1 MKTRFTE
8 LVGIERPIVQDGMGT
23 YNTSRLAAAVSEAGG
38 LGTVSMP
45 ALAGDPSRGTPLL
58 REHIEWT
65 ASMTTKPFAVNI
77 GVGIDK
83 ETGALLPMSGA
94 MIDTVLEMREENPEL
109 AEQLK
114 VLTTSGGFPGPFR
127 ERIAASG
134 LIHMQ
139 KVGSTRQAIKAAEAG
154 VDVIIASGYE
164 MGGHTHR
171 SPVHT
176 FVLVPNVT
184 EAVDVPV
191 LLSGGARDGRT
202 LAAALT
208 LGADGVGM
216 GTRFIVTE
224 ENDFHP
230 NYKQRLIDAREGE
243 DAIFPAWFGPARGLR
258 NRGMERLWEI
268 VENKELEG
276 DELGMWKD
284 DALVRVQRD
293 GDVETGIVAA
303 GQVASGIHEVVSVPE
318 LLQTMTDD
326 AERILQRLAAGIADK
341 AAT

>member
-8 LVGIERPIVQDGMGT
+8 LVGIERPILQDGMGT

-45 ALAGDPSRGTPLL
+45 ALAGDPARGTPAL
-58 REHIEWT
+58 REHITWT
-65 ASMTTKPFAVNI
+65 AGMTTKPFAVNI

-83 ETGALLPMSGA
+83 ASGQILPMSAA
-94 MIDTVLEMREENPEL
+94 MIDTVLEMRQEDPAL
-109 AEQLK
+109 AAQLK

-184 EAVDVPV
+184 EAVDIPV

-202 LAAALT
+202 LAAALA

-224 ENDFHP
+224 ENDFHA
-230 NYKQRLIDAREGE
+230 NYKQRIIDAREGE
-243 DAIFPAWFGPARGLR
+243 DTVFPAFYGPARGLR
-258 NRGMERLWEI
+258 NAGMERLFEI

-284 DALVRVQRD
+284 EALVRTQRD
-293 GDVETGIVAA
+293 GDVETGLVAA
-303 GQVASGIHEVVSVPE
+303 GQVSSGIHEVVSVAD
-318 LLQTMTDD
+318 LLRTMTED
-326 AERILQRLAAGIADK
+326 AERILRDLASSAISVG
-341 AAT
+341 T